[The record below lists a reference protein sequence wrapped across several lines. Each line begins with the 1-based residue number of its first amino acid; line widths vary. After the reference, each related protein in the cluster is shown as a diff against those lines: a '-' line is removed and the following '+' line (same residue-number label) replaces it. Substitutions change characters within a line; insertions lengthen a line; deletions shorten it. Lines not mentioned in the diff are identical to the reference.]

1 MKKSKKIIFLF
12 FCLSG
17 ISFIQMRQIYSS
29 NTILNCSGNIPKG
42 VPCIIKASSYK
53 VEAERIDICK
63 NNPFINIRST
73 PDYGGSFCLNLFN
86 KKNNSKII
94 NLPDN
99 PIFKIPENQNIKG
112 EFKYIAVIFK
122 NKFTVSG
129 KYKSG
134 KNIWITNNKGPKY
147 LFKSESDL
155 DKPKKFIE
163 KLTNWRGVDNKDNK
177 YCDNNGGTPS
187 RCDLN
192 YNGNQLTAIGLNK
205 DFIESF
211 GDKVKFVFYNLELSP
226 PINIM
231 KGDKGSIK
239 IRYKKNLEVYGNG
252 KDVKSISTAPI
263 IITAR
268 FNKEGL

>member
-1 MKKSKKIIFLF
+1 MKLPTIINFLVLY
-12 FCLSG
+12 LSG
-17 ISFIQMRQIYSS
+17 VSFIQMRQIYSS
-29 NTILNCSGNIPKG
+29 STILNCSGDIPNG

-53 VEAERIDICK
+53 VEVDRIDICK

-86 KKNNSKII
+86 KKNNSKKI
-94 NLPDN
+94 NLSNN

-112 EFKYIAVIFK
+112 EFKYISVIFK

-134 KNIWITNNKGPKY
+134 KDIWITNNKGPKNIIK
-147 LFKSESDL
+147 LASDK
-155 DKPKKFIE
+155 DIPKKFSE
-163 KLTNWRGVDNKDNK
+163 KLTNWRGSDNKDNK
-177 YCDNNGGTPS
+177 YCDNNGGTSS

-192 YNGNQLTAIGLNK
+192 YNGNKLTAIGLNK
-205 DFIESF
+205 DYIESF

-226 PINIM
+226 PIKIVE
-231 KGDKGSIK
+231 GDKGFIN

-263 IITAR
+263 IFSAR

>member
-1 MKKSKKIIFLF
+1 MKQVSRTRCLF
-12 FCLSG
+12 FSLLG
-17 ISFIQMRQIYSS
+17 IVVIQMRQIYSS
-29 NTILNCSGNIPKG
+29 TTILNCSEDIPKG
-42 VPCIIKASSYK
+42 APCMIKASSYK
-53 VEAERIDICK
+53 VEVEKIDICK
-63 NNPFINIRST
+63 NNPFPNIRST
-73 PDYGGSFCLNLFN
+73 PDYAGSYCLSLFD
-86 KKNNSKII
+86 KKNNIRKI
-94 NLPDN
+94 NLTNNPTFEITDN
-99 PIFKIPENQNIKG
+99 NMLG
-112 EFKYIAVIFK
+112 EFKYISVVFK

-129 KYKSG
+129 RYKSG
-134 KNIWITNNKGPKY
+134 QYVWLTNKKGPRNII
-147 LFKSESDL
+147 KSSNNSDL
-155 DKPKKFIE
+155 PRNFTE
-163 KLTNWRGVDNKDNK
+163 KLTNWRGANNKDNK